1 MKIKKISKRD
11 DVTGELVFDSVD
23 VRRLQSI
30 LLDHY
35 ELSAKAMEQMRSWL
49 ENGEDTLTLDEA
61 IERLSYYLNRMNIR

>member
-61 IERLSYYLNRMNIR
+61 IERLSYYLDRMNIR